1 MNKYLPGI
9 CFACQKCLFCFN
21 FSPCN
26 CNKNIKPT
34 RVSKPERGQ
43 QIYFRVYTPN
53 ENLPTANYFLS
64 SAETKFQ
71 YNNNFNEPFSF
82 TFCSTCNSKYQR
94 LKTKDKISKKKM
106 KSKAA
111 VDVESLE
118 LFEECGIDEIK
129 LHVSIEKKGKKT
141 STSKAL
147 IIKPV
152 EYINVME
159 KINAFV
165 QKALQNE
172 NIKPADYSISYKAMN
187 SRGLSSEL
195 EDELDFKEFIEDY
208 KKVTTANKKMGMMVV
223 IDNSTDNETKSS
235 EKRSKNSDDVESD
248 GSVSEKEKVITHTK
262 KKKKSRVIRDD
273 DLSKEE
279 RTQAEIISVLC
290 EKYKCN
296 LHTTPCYIQD
306 NRHLQLNPARLQL
319 WAREIMNKGTTE
331 DVPPTYPTFSATLGV
346 LVSNNNTQI
355 STTAPAT
362 ASTTT
367 SATAVPAAASA
378 VPPANTPTPIIIQ
391 MPPFQYPY
399 PSFNQLDT
407 STNHKLPSI
416 HEFLFSLDQKYNC
429 NGEYSQFENAF
440 LEEAITVNVI
450 KDLSDEQMK
459 TLGIVKIGWQKNIR
473 QEAQKY

>member
-1 MNKYLPGI
+1 
-9 CFACQKCLFCFN
+9 
-21 FSPCN
+21 
-26 CNKNIKPT
+26 
-34 RVSKPERGQ
+34 
-43 QIYFRVYTPN
+43 
-53 ENLPTANYFLS
+53 
-64 SAETKFQ
+64 
-71 YNNNFNEPFSF
+71 
-82 TFCSTCNSKYQR
+82 
-94 LKTKDKISKKKM
+94 M

-172 NIKPADYSISYKAMN
+172 NIKPADYK
-187 SRGLSSEL
+187 
-195 EDELDFKEFIEDY
+195 FIEDY

-248 GSVSEKEKVITHTK
+248 GSVSEEEKVITHTK

-279 RTQAEIISVLC
+279 RTRAEIISVLC

-319 WAREIMNKGTTE
+319 WAREIVN
-331 DVPPTYPTFSATLGV
+331 
-346 LVSNNNTQI
+346 
-355 STTAPAT
+355 
-362 ASTTT
+362 
-367 SATAVPAAASA
+367 
-378 VPPANTPTPIIIQ
+378 
-391 MPPFQYPY
+391 
-399 PSFNQLDT
+399 T

>member
-248 GSVSEKEKVITHTK
+248 GSVSEEEK
-262 KKKKSRVIRDD
+262 
-273 DLSKEE
+273 
-279 RTQAEIISVLC
+279 
-290 EKYKCN
+290 
-296 LHTTPCYIQD
+296 
-306 NRHLQLNPARLQL
+306 
-319 WAREIMNKGTTE
+319 MNKGTTE

>member
-34 RVSKPERGQ
+34 RVSKPEHGQ
-43 QIYFRVYTPN
+43 QIYFHVYTPN
-53 ENLPTANYFLS
+53 KNLPTANYFLS

-71 YNNNFNEPFSF
+71 YNSNFNEPFSF

-94 LKTKDKISKKKM
+94 LKTKDKISKKKI

-172 NIKPADYSISYKAMN
+172 NIKPADYSI
-187 SRGLSSEL
+187 
-195 EDELDFKEFIEDY
+195 FI
-208 KKVTTANKKMGMMVV
+208 
-223 IDNSTDNETKSS
+223 
-235 EKRSKNSDDVESD
+235 
-248 GSVSEKEKVITHTK
+248 
-262 KKKKSRVIRDD
+262 
-273 DLSKEE
+273 
-279 RTQAEIISVLC
+279 
-290 EKYKCN
+290 
-296 LHTTPCYIQD
+296 
-306 NRHLQLNPARLQL
+306 
-319 WAREIMNKGTTE
+319 
-331 DVPPTYPTFSATLGV
+331 
-346 LVSNNNTQI
+346 
-355 STTAPAT
+355 
-362 ASTTT
+362 
-367 SATAVPAAASA
+367 
-378 VPPANTPTPIIIQ
+378 
-391 MPPFQYPY
+391 
-399 PSFNQLDT
+399 
-407 STNHKLPSI
+407 
-416 HEFLFSLDQKYNC
+416 
-429 NGEYSQFENAF
+429 
-440 LEEAITVNVI
+440 
-450 KDLSDEQMK
+450 
-459 TLGIVKIGWQKNIR
+459 
-473 QEAQKY
+473 

>member
-43 QIYFRVYTPN
+43 QIYFRVFTPN

-208 KKVTTANKKMGMMVV
+208 KKVTAANKKMGMMVV
-223 IDNSTDNETKSS
+223 IDNSTDDETKSS
-235 EKRSKNSDDVESD
+235 EKRSKVR
-248 GSVSEKEKVITHTK
+248 K
-262 KKKKSRVIRDD
+262 
-273 DLSKEE
+273 
-279 RTQAEIISVLC
+279 
-290 EKYKCN
+290 
-296 LHTTPCYIQD
+296 
-306 NRHLQLNPARLQL
+306 LQLLL
-319 WAREIMNKGTTE
+319 LFYI
-331 DVPPTYPTFSATLGV
+331 
-346 LVSNNNTQI
+346 
-355 STTAPAT
+355 
-362 ASTTT
+362 
-367 SATAVPAAASA
+367 
-378 VPPANTPTPIIIQ
+378 
-391 MPPFQYPY
+391 
-399 PSFNQLDT
+399 FNILT
-407 STNHKLPSI
+407 
-416 HEFLFSLDQKYNC
+416 
-429 NGEYSQFENAF
+429 
-440 LEEAITVNVI
+440 
-450 KDLSDEQMK
+450 
-459 TLGIVKIGWQKNIR
+459 
-473 QEAQKY
+473 

>member
-1 MNKYLPGI
+1 MRISN
-9 CFACQKCLFCFN
+9 
-21 FSPCN
+21 
-26 CNKNIKPT
+26 
-34 RVSKPERGQ
+34 Q
-43 QIYFRVYTPN
+43 QITVY
-53 ENLPTANYFLS
+53 
-64 SAETKFQ
+64 
-71 YNNNFNEPFSF
+71 
-82 TFCSTCNSKYQR
+82 
-94 LKTKDKISKKKM
+94 
-106 KSKAA
+106 
-111 VDVESLE
+111 
-118 LFEECGIDEIK
+118 
-129 LHVSIEKKGKKT
+129 
-141 STSKAL
+141 
-147 IIKPV
+147 
-152 EYINVME
+152 
-159 KINAFV
+159 
-165 QKALQNE
+165 
-172 NIKPADYSISYKAMN
+172 SYKAMN

-248 GSVSEKEKVITHTK
+248 GSVSEEEKVITHTK
-262 KKKKSRVIRDD
+262 KKKKSRVIRND

-279 RTQAEIISVLC
+279 RTRAEIIS
-290 EKYKCN
+290 
-296 LHTTPCYIQD
+296 
-306 NRHLQLNPARLQL
+306 LNPARLQL

-367 SATAVPAAASA
+367 SATAVPTAALA

-391 MPPFQYPY
+391 MPSFQYPY
-399 PSFNQLDT
+399 SSFNQLDT
-407 STNHKLPSI
+407 STNYKLPSI

-440 LEEAITVNVI
+440 LEKAITVNVI

-459 TLGIVKIGWQKNIR
+459 TLGIVKIGW
-473 QEAQKY
+473 